1 MLRHFTKQVLTNRG
15 NKIREEVVWNLV
27 KGTRK
32 EYHSSKKVPEFTKVS
47 LYILYNL
54 KYIFFLQ
61 NEVIFK
67 IGG

>member
-15 NKIREEVVWNLV
+15 NKKIREEVVWNLV
-27 KGTRK
+27 KETRK

-54 KYIFFLQ
+54 KYNFF
-61 NEVIFK
+61 FTK
-67 IGG
+67 